1 MIDWATYHVPAP
13 SVIAQIYRYSET
25 RLNHAPFQVCVRAR
39 AYARVCEGER
49 ERKTNRIIRCFE
61 NNHRLYRFIEKE
73 TTVAN
78 VQIGKFN

>member
-39 AYARVCEGER
+39 AYARVCEGRRER
-49 ERKTNRIIRCFE
+49 EKEREWKRREESRKYEAVRSQNI
-61 NNHRLYRFIEKE
+61 
-73 TTVAN
+73 
-78 VQIGKFN
+78 